1 MEDYSRFQKIY
12 ANLPEKLRNGIV
24 AVVDGKPYNWNA
36 VYIEIVNNSKLGQII
51 YKKLIDMEII

>member
-1 MEDYSRFQKIY
+1 MEDYSRFQTIY
-12 ANLPEKLRNGIV
+12 ANVPEKLRNGIV
-24 AVVDGKPYNWNA
+24 VVVDDKPFTWNA